1 MKSVDGGQTW
11 SEPRFGGRSVGPIAI
26 TQTRP
31 QTIYADV
38 WWETAPSEWT
48 ESMFM
53 TTDGG
58 ATWHRLP

>member
-11 SEPRFGGRSVGPIAI
+11 SEPILDGHSISSFAIAP
-26 TQTRP
+26 TRP

-38 WWETAPSEWT
+38 WWETAPGEWK
-48 ESMFM
+48 EGLFKS
-53 TTDGG
+53 TDGG